1 MAESR
6 SVMLN
11 LIGNNRTSR
20 AFRGAADDADRLAG
34 RLDRADASSG
44 KASKTFEVLTG
55 RAATL
60 ASGLLAVAPAA
71 GAAAAAAVAGAGA
84 MAAAYGSAAAALG
97 AFRLAVQPQL
107 EGISEAAKAA
117 EKAQAA
123 QAQGGKAAAE
133 ANKQYAAALA
143 QLPPAT
149 RATAKAFIGLKQDY
163 KAWSDSL
170 AGDTMPIFT
179 RGLNVARKLLPKLTP
194 LVKTAA
200 GALSDFMGEIEQG
213 SKSKGLGAFLGRINE
228 AAKKTLPALLRSAKN
243 VGVGIAGIFDAFL
256 PHAGAM
262 AMGVEGL
269 TRKFAEWGKSLKD
282 SEGFKEFI
290 DYIRKNLPAL
300 KETFGNLVQI
310 VVNLA
315 TAFAPMTG
323 ISLMLVKNFSAMLAA
338 LPPPVV
344 TALATAFVAASTAA
358 RIWTPIQAALNLV
371 LSANPIGLVVLAI
384 AGLVAGLVLAYK
396 KSETFR
402 GIVNGVWAGVKG
414 VVGKAWTGTIKPALD
429 GLGGLFSKA
438 AKIWED
444 RWPAMQQLLGDVAA
458 FFDSTL
464 LGAIDKV
471 TGAFGKLG
479 GSAEGA
485 SGKIAGVGQ
494 GFKSTEDD
502 GNKFIGWSNF
512 AGAAIGAAF
521 LGPLGST
528 VGYVTVTFWP
538 EMKSSFKAGFKTLS
552 TSAQQFSQWLP
563 GALRGGF
570 SNVTSATATG
580 MRTFQRTFFGGL
592 PPLRNSWS
600 GLWNWMH
607 AFLKRIMGVSVAA
620 IRNAMSAARR
630 AFSDGVAAIRS
641 AWGRLPDGVKRP
653 INWVINQGYNNGIRA
668 LWNKVMGWLHLPGGL
683 QLGRVPA
690 LASGGTLANPAPA
703 RPFMTSGPTAIVGEG
718 RQQYPEFVIPT
729 DPKFRGRAQALWA
742 AAGGRLQ
749 MLAKGGVLGSVLGTV
764 KKIAGKISGVGRAGM
779 DLLANPRGVW
789 DRLAAQMV
797 PSSGHLAV
805 DSWGTAM
812 SKVVPALLNRAWQA
826 ASPLISTFKKWFG
839 GDASGVVKAAASM
852 IGRGDDRGE
861 NNNWL
866 TRAWNMPGA
875 PWCAMF
881 VSEAIKQAHATKR
894 YKGYPSAAVASYV
907 AGMRHVGRTE
917 GRPGDLGAYRGTG
930 HINVIAKN
938 LGNGIYETIGGN
950 EGPRVKRSVRGGQS
964 AILRPMARGGILDVY
979 QERNLDPADGRDPLL
994 RALRVGVF
1002 DSGGML
1008 APKSATLAI
1017 NKTPRWEPIFPSF
1030 ADAVAYGGR
1039 GDGPLVNIERM
1050 EVREEADVDLLA
1062 SRLGFAARAAAF

>member
-20 AFRGAADDADRLAG
+20 AFRGAADDADRLAS
-34 RLDRADASSG
+34 RLDRADKSAGKSSR
-44 KASKTFEVLTG
+44 TFEALTG
-55 RAATL
+55 TAATL

-71 GAAAAAAVAGAGA
+71 QAATAAAVAGAGA
-84 MAAAYGSAAAALG
+84 MAAAFGSAAAAVGAFGLAAKPQLG
-97 AFRLAVQPQL
+97 AV
-107 EGISEAAKAA
+107 GEAAKAA

-143 QLPPAT
+143 ALPPAT

-179 RGLNVARKLLPKLTP
+179 RGLNVARRLLPKLTP

-213 SKSKGLGAFLGRINE
+213 SKSKGLGAFLGRVND

-243 VGVGIAGIFDAFL
+243 VGIGIAGIFDAFL

-269 TRKFAEWGKSLKD
+269 TRRFAEWGKSLKS

-290 DYIRKNLPAL
+290 SYVKANLPAL

-338 LPPPVV
+338 LPPEVV

-358 RIWTPIQAALNLV
+358 KIWVPIQTALNVV
-371 LSANPIGLVVLAI
+371 LSANPIGIVVLAL
-384 AGLVAGLVLAYK
+384 AGLVAGLIFAYK

-402 GIVNGVWAGVKG
+402 NIVNGVWGAVKKT
-414 VVGKAWTGTIKPALD
+414 VSTAWNDWIKPALQ
-429 GLGGLFSKA
+429 GLGSQFKKAYEGWQTWWPKMRELLDQVIGFFRNDLLGTLGDIAGGFSNIGSKA
-438 AKIWED
+438 SEA
-444 RWPAMQQLLGDVAA
+444 
-458 FFDSTL
+458 T
-464 LGAIDKV
+464 
-471 TGAFGKLG
+471 
-479 GSAEGA
+479 
-485 SGKIAGVGQ
+485 GKITGVGQ
-494 GFKSTEDD
+494 GLESTKRD
-502 GNKFIGWSNF
+502 GDGFISWTQVFGT
-512 AGAAIGAAF
+512 AIGGAL
-521 LGPLGST
+521 LGPLGFTAGYLTST
-528 VGYVTVTFWP
+528 WWP
-538 EMKSSFKAGFKTLS
+538 QMKTGFKEGFKTLGGY
-552 TSAQQFSQWLP
+552 TTQFAKWLP
-563 GALRGGF
+563 GAVNGAF
-570 SNVTSATATG
+570 AHVTQTTATG
-580 MRTFQRTFFGGL
+580 MRTFQRTFFAGL
-592 PPLRNSWS
+592 PPLRLSWS
-600 GLWNWMH
+600 GLWTWMD
-607 AFLKRIMGVSVAA
+607 AFLKRIMRVSVGA
-620 IRNAMSAARR
+620 IRNAMGLAKR
-630 AFSDGVAAIRS
+630 AFSDGVAGIKS
-641 AWGRLPDGVKRP
+641 AWSRLPDGVKRP

-683 QLGRVPA
+683 QLGHVPA

-703 RPFMTSGPTAIVGEG
+703 KPFITSGPTAIVGEG
-718 RQQYPEFVIPT
+718 RPQHPEFVIPT
-729 DPKFRGRAQALWA
+729 DPRYRGRAQALWA
-742 AAGGRLQ
+742 AAGSKLQ

-764 KKIAGKISGVGRAGM
+764 KKIAGKVTGIGKLGM
-779 DLLANPRGVW
+779 DLLANPKGVW
-789 DRLAAQMV
+789 DRLARSMV

-812 SKVVPALLNRAWQA
+812 SRVVPSLLDRAWQA

-866 TRAWNMPGA
+866 TRAWGMPGA

-881 VSEAIKQAHATKR
+881 VSEAIKQAGATKR

-907 AGMRHVGRTE
+907 GAMRHVGRTE

-938 LGNGIYETIGGN
+938 LGNGVYETIGGN

-1017 NKTPRWEPIFPSF
+1017 NKTNRYEPIFPSF
-1030 ADAVAYGGR
+1030 ADAAAYGGR
-1039 GDGPLVNIERM
+1039 GDGPLVNVEHM
-1050 EVREEADVDLLA
+1050 EVREEADVDMLA
-1062 SRLGFAARAAAF
+1062 GRLGFAIRAAAF